1 MKFRIQ
7 SPYWLAGSALSLAL
21 LGLWSARTSP
31 AREAAPPQPVAVRP
45 QPVEAPLSALANP
58 APPPALDSWQISER
72 LVDAIIAVESQGDP
86 RCVGRAGE
94 RGLMQIKRETW
105 REMTR
110 ELFGRALSFQ
120 QAFDPAINRR
130 VGRAYLARLHAML
143 SEHQGRWKADERAL
157 LIAAYNAGPTCVA
170 LRSFNLRRMHSSTRD
185 YVERVTALHD
195 HFLAGQATALRPLL
209 ADAAKTRN
217 PMLAQL

>member
-45 QPVEAPLSALANP
+45 QPVEAPRSALANP

-130 VGRAYLARLHAML
+130 VGRAYLARLE
-143 SEHQGRWKADERAL
+143 SGRTCAAD
-157 LIAAYNAGPTCVA
+157 
-170 LRSFNLRRMHSSTRD
+170 RR
-185 YVERVTALHD
+185 L
-195 HFLAGQATALRPLL
+195 
-209 ADAAKTRN
+209 
-217 PMLAQL
+217 